1 MREEIKEKLN
11 MFRIYNDITL
21 KNEIVVFG
29 STYAGEFPFYELSK
43 KYLLSNAIYNRS
55 INGMTLDEA
64 LMCLDSCVIDIKP
77 SKVFLSLGEHDLNNK
92 QAISVYGD
100 ILNKIKEKLPFT
112 EIYVMPVYGNSDVVK
127 QFNEQLK
134 MFCLKTKTEYM
145 DLRFYARNEAL
156 SYSRVFSQMVQFF
169 RKSPLNFIEAMELAN

>member
-1 MREEIKEKLN
+1 
-11 MFRIYNDITL
+11 
-21 KNEIVVFG
+21 
-29 STYAGEFPFYELSK
+29 
-43 KYLLSNAIYNRS
+43 
-55 INGMTLDEA
+55 
-64 LMCLDSCVIDIKP
+64 
-77 SKVFLSLGEHDLNNK
+77 
-92 QAISVYGD
+92 
-100 ILNKIKEKLPFT
+100 
-112 EIYVMPVYGNSDVVK
+112 MPVYGNSDVVK